1 MRHFRVNAVKVT
13 GQLLLCSHP
22 RLDSTLRE
30 VPIARAV
37 ADDRRDEVEEERERE
52 REKNGEIERKKER
65 EKEKEGRGAC
75 SAAVCGC
82 S

>member
-37 ADDRRDEVEEERERE
+37 PIADDRRDEVEEERERE
-52 REKNGEIERKKER
+52 RKTEK
-65 EKEKEGRGAC
+65 
-75 SAAVCGC
+75 
-82 S
+82 

>member
-30 VPIARAV
+30 VPIAHAV
-37 ADDRRDEVEEERERE
+37 ADRRDEVEEERERE
-52 REKNGEIERKKER
+52 KRRNREEERERKGER
-65 EKEKEGRGAC
+65 G
-75 SAAVCGC
+75 
-82 S
+82 